1 MKSIGSSDSTK
12 DLCESIHT
20 NVEILKE
27 WNSDSSDS
35 IATSLN
41 DIKEK
46 IGSPFPTDKTM
57 DKVVE
62 AVDKMSLQLTTMKT
76 LIVDTLTVMSC
87 SYVNYDFD
95 LIYPLAAFIV
105 LCLVVF
111 GYPLAM

>member
-87 SYVNYDFD
+87 LIMI

-111 GYPLAM
+111 GYPLVM

>member
-76 LIVDTLTVMSC
+76 LVVDTLTVMSC

-95 LIYPLAAFIV
+95 LPTCRVHSSMPSRLWLSISNVI
-105 LCLVVF
+105 
-111 GYPLAM
+111 